1 MKQLTSNE
9 VFKFSNKPIRLT
21 IIPNGNTAILQTS
34 VNGTFTTLE
43 EYTENKSL
51 DILLR
56 EDVEWRVTLPA
67 GSSAYYY

>member
-1 MKQLTSNE
+1 MKELASNE

-21 IIPNGNTAILQTS
+21 IKPAGNTATLQTN
-34 VNGTFTTLE
+34 VNGTWTTLE
-43 EYTENKSL
+43 EYTNNQSL

-56 EDVEWRVTLPA
+56 DDVEWRVTLPT